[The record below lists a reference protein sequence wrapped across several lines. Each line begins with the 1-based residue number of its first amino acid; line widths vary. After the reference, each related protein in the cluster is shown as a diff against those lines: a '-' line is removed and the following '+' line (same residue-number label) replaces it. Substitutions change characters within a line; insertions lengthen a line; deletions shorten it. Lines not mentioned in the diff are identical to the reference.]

1 MTTFL
6 ERNSVTFDEANELE
20 TYLPKML
27 KKHLKDKEI
36 ILTGEYHGVS
46 SNSLL
51 ELEFLKYFSDKL
63 HLKYYLQE
71 LPYSYSCRLND
82 YLKSGDEEILDEAFN
97 YMKGSNGYSKEFH
110 NKWIEVYKLNQDLS
124 EENKIEIIG
133 VDVEGDIYHALDYM
147 CLLTTANVT
156 SEKIT
161 AQIKALHD
169 INDKLNKGELK
180 DKQDELVKSFCTEL
194 KQSIVNNRIDYINYL
209 DKDLFALEMIN
220 DNILN
225 SMDCRYRK
233 KGDIEKVNLRD
244 SYMYKNFIKL
254 YDTKEKG
261 KYFGQFGM
269 NHVFQEKQLDI
280 NWFGSL
286 LKDSTEFQDKVISIV
301 YFYKD
306 CFTLGYKG
314 ESIELQ
320 DTYGNEYLEQL
331 ATKEFTFLNLIGKRS
346 PFNNNLIWYMDT
358 TDSPSEG
365 ETTDYYQYIL
375 IQKNQPA
382 STMYE

>member
-1 MTTFL
+1 
-6 ERNSVTFDEANELE
+6 
-20 TYLPKML
+20 
-27 KKHLKDKEI
+27 
-36 ILTGEYHGVS
+36 
-46 SNSLL
+46 
-51 ELEFLKYFSDKL
+51 
-63 HLKYYLQE
+63 
-71 LPYSYSCRLND
+71 
-82 YLKSGDEEILDEAFN
+82 
-97 YMKGSNGYSKEFH
+97 
-110 NKWIEVYKLNQDLS
+110 
-124 EENKIEIIG
+124 
-133 VDVEGDIYHALDYM
+133 
-147 CLLTTANVT
+147 
-156 SEKIT
+156 
-161 AQIKALHD
+161 
-169 INDKLNKGELK
+169 
-180 DKQDELVKSFCTEL
+180 
-194 KQSIVNNRIDYINYL
+194 
-209 DKDLFALEMIN
+209 
-220 DNILN
+220 
-225 SMDCRYRK
+225 
-233 KGDIEKVNLRD
+233 
-244 SYMYKNFIKL
+244 MYQNFIKL
-254 YDTKEKG
+254 YDTKEKKG

-331 ATKEFTFLNLIGKRS
+331 ATKEFTFLNLIGKKRS